1 MTKIIAKPFLKW
13 AGGKGQLLAQ
23 FENFYPRELRKREI
37 EKYAEPFLGG
47 GAVFFEVMQRF
58 GVKNAYLSDVN
69 KDLVLTYWVV
79 QRKPDALLDFLEQY
93 QKEFDSTPPEQRN
106 DLFLAVRS
114 HFNQNRFEINYKKSA
129 RPGQSDGWAD
139 NWVPRAAQLIFLNKT
154 CFNGLFRLNSKG
166 EFNVPFGKYPNPTIL
181 DERNIMAASQVL
193 QNAEIRIAS
202 YDQSFS
208 EITSKT
214 FAYFD
219 PPYRPLNKTASFTT
233 YTGDGFTDKDQAALA
248 SFFQKLDMEK
258 RAKLML
264 SNSDPKNENPSDD
277 FFEKTF
283 AIYNLHRV
291 SANRAIN
298 SNGDK
303 RGAIYE
309 LVITNYQHEPQ
320 ALAFDF

>member
-1 MTKIIAKPFLKW
+1 MKIIAKPFLKW
-13 AGGKGQLLAQ
+13 AGGKGQLLTQ
-23 FENFYPRELRKREI
+23 FEAYYPRELRSRKI
-37 EKYAEPFLGG
+37 EKYAELFLGG

-58 GVKNAYLSDVN
+58 GVKSAYLSDVN

-79 QRKPDALLDFLEQY
+79 QQKPDALIDYLEQY
-93 QKEFDSTPPEQRN
+93 QKEFDSTPSERRN

-114 HFNQNRFEINYKKSA
+114 HFNQHRFEINYKK
-129 RPGQSDGWAD
+129 WAD

-166 EFNVPFGKYPNPTIL
+166 EFNVPFGKYPNPSIL
-181 DERNIMAASQVL
+181 DERNIRAASQVL
-193 QNAEIRIAS
+193 QNAEIRIAAYNQS
-202 YDQSFS
+202 YS
-208 EITSKT
+208 EITENT

-219 PPYRPLNKTASFTT
+219 PPYRPLNKTASFTA
-233 YTGDGFTDKDQAALA
+233 YTGDGFSDKDQAALA
-248 SFFQKLDMEK
+248 SFFQKLDFEK
-258 RAKLML
+258 GAKLML

-283 AIYNLHRV
+283 SGYNLYRV
-291 SANRAIN
+291 SASRAIN
-298 SNGDK
+298 SNGEK
-303 RGAIYE
+303 RGAIHE